1 MLLSARLRHV
11 AGTVWSTKRYLNM
24 SLLKDI
30 EMVEK
35 EVAWQLRTPP
45 LEEGF
50 GCIEI
55 NIYLRTNFIGTL

>member
-24 SLLKDI
+24 SLLKET

-35 EVAWQLRTPP
+35 EVVCQLRTPP

-50 GCIEI
+50 GCLET
-55 NIYLRTNFIGTL
+55 NIYLRTNFIGAL

>member
-24 SLLKDI
+24 SLLKET

-35 EVAWQLRTPP
+35 EVVCQLRTRP
-45 LEEGF
+45 LGR
-50 GCIEI
+50 GSVA
-55 NIYLRTNFIGTL
+55 LKTNFSGAL

>member
-11 AGTVWSTKRYLNM
+11 AGTVWSAKRYLNM

-35 EVAWQLRTPP
+35 EVA
-45 LEEGF
+45 
-50 GCIEI
+50 
-55 NIYLRTNFIGTL
+55 